1 MYYIFIE
8 DGKINGCG
16 QCRCMDDSI
25 INLDVEESA
34 FNDYRQ
40 NPSKYIYSDGKI
52 IENPEYD
59 LIKQRE
65 LAEDKINDIKQEL
78 GELDSKRVRAV
89 CENEIKDSATGETWL
104 EYYNARV
111 LELRSELNVLQKQL
125 LSL

>member
-65 LAEDKINDIKQEL
+65 LAENKINDIKQEL

-89 CENEIKDSATGETWL
+89 CENEIKNSATGETWL

-111 LELRSELNVLQKQL
+111 LELRSELNVLQEQL

>member
-65 LAEDKINDIKQEL
+65 LAENKINDIKQEL

-111 LELRSELNVLQKQL
+111 LELRSELNALQEQL